1 MRISNCIKLVVGCL
15 VFISPKLLWANQVEM
30 SSYLRA
36 DGKIYVVIAVILI
49 VLLALASYLIYLDK
63 KISKL
68 EQQTEKN

>member
-1 MRISNCIKLVVGCL
+1 MRIFNCIKLVVGCL
-15 VFISPKLLWANQVEM
+15 VFISPNLLWANQVEM

-49 VLLALASYLIYLDK
+49 VLLDLASYLIYLDK